1 MSCKFAYVGIKRE
14 ESEMFRMG
22 NLGNY
27 KARVHGIKKFEDGEA
42 AYLIVWGCVL
52 AFSCTFFL
60 SNFDCEAVTKWG
72 YGLLECIR
80 QGQLANFPRFVME
93 QYNSPTNYTLFVNLV
108 TAIWLVPS
116 YVVGRLL
123 MQSSSLLFYEVW
135 YKVLVGIVLLWDV
148 KIFGEVLEERGFK
161 RKERQIGCGL
171 FLISGV
177 TLLAVLGKGQ
187 VDIYG
192 LLFLLYAM
200 KLYHKE
206 KYGRMSVLLG
216 LAFVVKPLVLWVYLP
231 FLLLL
236 AGKEKLRVLLYGG
249 ISFIPFFVDKFVTRL
264 LMPEYMTLEKEV
276 AKRMKEYFGGLSMFE
291 SMFECGTNDVLV
303 FWLLALVVCFICY
316 YLAMHGKVKE
326 WHFYFFPTLLLV
338 LWGIFV
344 CVSYQWFIYVVPF
357 FIVMALQYK
366 KRSDAYLLML
376 GINGGLAGYFM
387 VAETMYVL
395 PTLSGNID
403 GWVGEADS
411 AVMQVLQSLRP
422 YIFPIGKTL
431 FFTAML
437 VCAGLF
443 AMECMLRKGMT
454 RVGGNGEEENVKE
467 EGLFLPGYE
476 KILFY
481 LQPLPVAAYLVVA
494 AFVCFWG

>member
-1 MSCKFAYVGIKRE
+1 MTRLIKLPGAGFKHG
-14 ESEMFRMG
+14 ESEMFRIG
-22 NLGNY
+22 NH
-27 KARVHGIKKFEDGEA
+27 KTKVHGIKKFEDAEA
-42 AYLIVWGCVL
+42 AYLLVWGCVL

-80 QGQLANFPRFVME
+80 QGELADFPRFVME

-108 TAIWLVPS
+108 TAVWLTPA
-116 YVVGRLL
+116 YLIGRVFLH
-123 MQSSSLLFYEVW
+123 SSSLLFYEVW
-135 YKVLVGIVLLWDV
+135 YKALVGIVLLLDV
-148 KIFGEVLEERGFK
+148 KFFGEVLEERGFK

-171 FLISGV
+171 FLLSGV

-192 LLFLLYAM
+192 LLFFLYAA

-216 LAFVVKPLVLWVYLP
+216 MSFVVKPLVLWVYLP

-249 ISFIPFFVDKFVTRL
+249 ISFVPFLLDKLVTRL
-264 LMPEYMTLEKEV
+264 LMPEYMALGKEV
-276 AKRMKEYFGGLSMFE
+276 ARRMKEYFGGPSMFE
-291 SMFECGTNDVLV
+291 SMFECGVNDVLV
-303 FWLLALVVCFICY
+303 FWFLALVVCFICY

-326 WHFYFFPTLLLV
+326 WHFCFFPPLLLV
-338 LWGIFV
+338 LWGVFV

-366 KRSDAYLLML
+366 KRSDAYLLVL

-403 GWVGEADS
+403 GRVGEADS
-411 AVMQVLQSLRP
+411 VVMQVLQSLRP
-422 YIFPIGKTL
+422 YIFPAGKTL

-443 AMECMLRKGMT
+443 AVECMLRKEMT
-454 RVGGNGEEENVKE
+454 KVGENGEEENVKE

-476 KILFY
+476 KILFC
-481 LQPLPVAAYLVVA
+481 LQPLPVAAYLAVV
-494 AFVCFWG
+494 AFVCIRG